1 MNKQTI
7 YLTQQIDSF
16 HLKNL
21 LKKNVVRLLVY
32 VLFSLGSIC
41 KYWVYVIDDIGVF
54 TALSNI

>member
-1 MNKQTI
+1 MSKQTI

-41 KYWVYVIDDIGVF
+41 KYWVCVIDDIGVF